1 MVHHCMKSSTLK
13 KNNNKLCLAFYL
25 KTVLI
30 RTLFSLLVL
39 DVVVGNM
46 WVFGYGSL
54 IWKVDFPFKRKL
66 KGFITG
72 YSRRFYQGSEDHRG
86 VPGKVSTTYGR
97 VLSYACYF
105 LVLNALISKLGAV
118 FTTFCLLCLCFQPGR
133 VVTLVPAENSNVRLR
148 IHTIVHSPYPY
159 EWM

>member
-1 MVHHCMKSSTLK
+1 M
-13 KNNNKLCLAFYL
+13 AFPL
-25 KTVLI
+25 KTVLFRI
-30 RTLFSLLVL
+30 PFSLLVL

-97 VLSYACYF
+97 VLSFACYF

-118 FTTFCLLCLCFQPGR
+118 FTLLPNGR
-133 VVTLVPAENSNVRLR
+133 ERQR
-148 IHTIVHSPYPY
+148 IVYISCELSYLTYLLYYTSI
-159 EWM
+159 